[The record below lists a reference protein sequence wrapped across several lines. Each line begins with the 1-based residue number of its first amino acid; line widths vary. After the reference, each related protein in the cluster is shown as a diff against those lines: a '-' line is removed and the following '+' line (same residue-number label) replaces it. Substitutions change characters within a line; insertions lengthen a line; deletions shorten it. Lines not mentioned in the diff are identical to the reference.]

1 MFLPEPEGP
10 AQAGGSRSRPIFCDC
25 LTSRPSCAR
34 FCCLRRTRFSRNALA
49 SLASRAALSTFFFGV
64 ILGSSLISRCN
75 ERAEKLSRGRWLS
88 VADSRQPAADK
99 KTGNRERTPEVSDAC
114 FIIEHRI
121 SRLAINLRNLGTT
134 NSASGINENRSA
146 MREGTTESSP
156 RLSRSHG
163 TPTRHCSLGRRA
175 SVGRAGSRPDARAA
189 DLASRGALV

>member
-1 MFLPEPEGP
+1 MFLPEQEGG
-10 AQAGGSRSRPIFCDC
+10 AQAGGSRSRSIFCDC

-146 MREGTTESSP
+146 TREGTTESSAP
-156 RLSRSHG
+156 PVATAWPANAALLAR
-163 TPTRHCSLGRRA
+163 PTGLRRPGALRLGR
-175 SVGRAGSRPDARAA
+175 VA